1 MNELIDRWWMNEWID
16 DRWVVDGWMDGW
28 MREWMNE
35 AVLPHKVSWED
46 VEIEINKRS
55 ALLQILN
62 VYIAHRN
69 FSEV

>member
-35 AVLPHKVSWED
+35 WGCSSQQSQLGGHGNRD
-46 VEIEINKRS
+46 
-55 ALLQILN
+55 
-62 VYIAHRN
+62 
-69 FSEV
+69 